1 MNEVVDFADV
11 SVWTLTATHRD
22 RHTRSGSAAVQ
33 DFDGSAKLWSLSE
46 ESVKMAGT
54 VIGT

>member
-1 MNEVVDFADV
+1 MNEVVDFADD